1 MKISKQIGWVLC
13 ALSLAASVCANATAN
28 PSEAPQETQQKNPLQ
43 FKLRSYEGREWTDA
57 DFNDKSLVVVAFLG
71 TECPLVK
78 LYGPKLQSLSEEF
91 NKDVAFIGVNSN
103 TQDSVTEMSAY
114 AERHGVRFPMLKDVG
129 NKLADRFKAERTPEV
144 FLLDAKRTVRYHGR
158 IDDQYGIGIIRDK
171 AERNDLRIA
180 IEELLA
186 GKDVAIPETEVVG
199 CHIGRVKVTEPIGEI
214 TYTKDI
220 APIFNR
226 RCVECHRDGELAPFT
241 LTSYDDII
249 GWEDTICEVIEEN
262 RMPPWFA
269 NPEHGKFKNDC
280 RLSETEKETVY
291 QWVENGM
298 PEGDPADL
306 PEPPKFAQGW
316 RIPKPDQVFYMSEK
330 PFKVKAQGTI
340 DYKHFYVDP
349 NWTEDKYIS
358 AAEARPDNKSVVHHI
373 LVYVIPPDG
382 RGRGGL
388 GNVLVGYAPGSTP
401 VMLEEGVA
409 IKVPAGSKLEFEMHY
424 TPNGYEEE
432 DRSYAGVKFVDKK
445 DVDTLIQGRV
455 AINDGIV
462 IPPHAENHLQYS
474 EYTVQR
480 YSELLVSMTPHMH
493 LRGKSFK
500 YVAHYPDGQQEVLLD
515 VPNYDFNWQLKYI
528 LDEPKLLPKGTVIKC
543 TAAFDNS
550 EHNPVNPDPDKTVRW
565 GKQSWEEMLIGFFDT
580 LPAQDETTAV
590 ARKSKPNR
598 DPTGTYAWGGP
609 FAGTLQLAMQDDILT
624 GKLESRGNTFDIEEA
639 VILGDDLTFNVA
651 VRRGMFLSFE
661 AKLEEDAIRGKLNF
675 TVEAAGRGGEMPW
688 TAEKQAESAAS
699 SQ

>member
-1 MKISKQIGWVLC
+1 MRHKRRDRLIRLLNMKISNRF
-13 ALSLAASVCANATAN
+13 ALAIFAFMAAVMVTPSASAN
-28 PSEAPQETQQKNPLQ
+28 PSETPLQ
-43 FKLRSYEGREWTDA
+43 FKLRSYEGREWTNA
-57 DFNDKSLVVVAFLG
+57 DFSDKSLVVVAFLG

-78 LYGPKLQSLSEEF
+78 LYGPKLQELSEEF
-91 NKDVAFIGVNSN
+91 GKDVAFIGVNSN

-144 FLLDAKRTVRYHGR
+144 FLLDAKRNVRYHGR
-158 IDDQYGIGIIRDK
+158 IDDQYGVGIIRDK
-171 AERNDLRIA
+171 AERNDLRTA

-186 GKDVAIPETEVVG
+186 GKDVSVPETEVVG
-199 CHIGRVKVTEPIGEI
+199 CHIGRVKVTEPTGEL

-249 GWEDTICEVIEEN
+249 GWEDTICEVIEDN

-280 RLSETEKETVY
+280 RLSEAEKETVF
-291 QWVENGM
+291 QWVDNGM

-306 PEPPKFAQGW
+306 PEPPKFDQGW
-316 RIPKPDQVFYMSEK
+316 RIPKPDQVFYMRDK

-349 NWTEDKYIS
+349 GWTEDKYIS

-373 LVYVIPPDG
+373 LVYVIPPGD
-382 RGRGGL
+382 RQRQGL
-388 GNVLVGYAPGSTP
+388 GDVLVGYAPGSTP
-401 VMLEEGVA
+401 VLLEEGVA
-409 IKVPAGSKLEFEMHY
+409 MKVPAGSQLEFEMHY

-432 DRSYAGVKFVDKK
+432 DRSYAGVKFIDKK
-445 DVDTLIQGRV
+445 DVKTLIQGRV
-455 AINDGIV
+455 AINSEIK
-462 IPPHAENHLQYS
+462 IPPHEDNWIQNS
-474 EYTVQR
+474 EYAVR
-480 YSELLVSMTPHMH
+480 RPELLVSMTPHMH

-500 YVAHYPDGQQEVLLD
+500 YVAHYPDGQKEVLLD

-528 LDEPKLLPKGTVIKC
+528 LEEPKLLPKGTVIKC

-550 EHNPVNPDPDKTVRW
+550 ENNPVNPDPTKAVYW
-565 GKQSWEEMLIGFFDT
+565 GKQSWEEMLIGFFNT
-580 LPAQDETTAV
+580 LPV
-590 ARKSKPNR
+590 K
-598 DPTGTYAWGGP
+598 
-609 FAGTLQLAMQDDILT
+609 DDQ
-624 GKLESRGNTFDIEEA
+624 
-639 VILGDDLTFNVA
+639 
-651 VRRGMFLSFE
+651 
-661 AKLEEDAIRGKLNF
+661 
-675 TVEAAGRGGEMPW
+675 GR
-688 TAEKQAESAAS
+688 
-699 SQ
+699 